1 MLILLYKYIN
11 IIIKCIDFLLCCV
24 IIKSSRGKQTKKE
37 NREMKKEFIKNN
49 NLTGMV
55 RELVD
60 GLGMNSADAIDY
72 VYDMK
77 TMSNEEFA
85 KKYLK

>member
-1 MLILLYKYIN
+1 MLCYN
-11 IIIKCIDFLLCCV
+11 IIIKGN
-24 IIKSSRGKQTKKE
+24 KKTK
-37 NREMKKEFIKNN
+37 REGEKTMKKEFIKNN

-55 RELVD
+55 RELVE
-60 GLGMNSADAIDY
+60 GLGMNSVDAIEY

>member
-1 MLILLYKYIN
+1 MLCYN
-11 IIIKCIDFLLCCV
+11 IIIK
-24 IIKSSRGKQTKKE
+24 GNKKTIREGE
-37 NREMKKEFIKNN
+37 NKMKKEFIKNN

-55 RELVD
+55 RELVE
-60 GLGMNSADAIDY
+60 GLGMNSVDAIEY

>member
-1 MLILLYKYIN
+1 MCYN
-11 IIIKCIDFLLCCV
+11 IIKV
-24 IIKSSRGKQTKKE
+24 KEQQTNKTKQE
-37 NREMKKEFIKNN
+37 NETMKKEYIKNN

-55 RELVD
+55 RELVE

-77 TMSNEEFA
+77 TMSNEEFS

>member
-1 MLILLYKYIN
+1 MLCYNIN
-11 IIIKCIDFLLCCV
+11 IK
-24 IIKSSRGKQTKKE
+24 KKTK
-37 NREMKKEFIKNN
+37 REGVKNMKKEFIKNN

-55 RELVD
+55 RELVE
-60 GLGMNSADAIDY
+60 GLGMNSVDAIEY

-85 KKYLK
+85 KNI

>member
-1 MLILLYKYIN
+1 MLCYN
-11 IIIKCIDFLLCCV
+11 RIIKGS
-24 IIKSSRGKQTKKE
+24 KKTK
-37 NREMKKEFIKNN
+37 REGEKTMKKEFIKNN

-55 RELVD
+55 RELVE
-60 GLGMNSADAIDY
+60 GLGMNSVDAIEY

-85 KKYLK
+85 EKYLK

>member
-1 MLILLYKYIN
+1 MKGERTMN
-11 IIIKCIDFLLCCV
+11 K
-24 IIKSSRGKQTKKE
+24 
-37 NREMKKEFIKNN
+37 EMKKEFIKNN

-55 RELVD
+55 RELVE

-72 VYDMK
+72 VYDVE

>member
-1 MLILLYKYIN
+1 MLCYN
-11 IIIKCIDFLLCCV
+11 RIIKGS
-24 IIKSSRGKQTKKE
+24 KKTK
-37 NREMKKEFIKNN
+37 REGVKNMKKEFIKNN

-60 GLGMNSADAIDY
+60 GLGMNSVDAIEY

>member
-1 MLILLYKYIN
+1 MCYN
-11 IIIKCIDFLLCCV
+11 IIKD
-24 IIKSSRGKQTKKE
+24 KE
-37 NREMKKEFIKNN
+37 NKVNKRRTEDMKKEFIKEN
-49 NLTGMV
+49 NLTAMV

-60 GLGMNSADAIDY
+60 GLGMNSVDAIDY

>member
-1 MLILLYKYIN
+1 MNK
-11 IIIKCIDFLLCCV
+11 
-24 IIKSSRGKQTKKE
+24 
-37 NREMKKEFIKNN
+37 EMKKEFIKNN

-55 RELVD
+55 RELVE

-72 VYDMK
+72 VYDVK

-85 KKYLK
+85 KKHLK

>member
-1 MLILLYKYIN
+1 M
-11 IIIKCIDFLLCCV
+11 
-24 IIKSSRGKQTKKE
+24 KK
-37 NREMKKEFIKNN
+37 RTFKTEMKLSLAELKLNKNN
-49 NLTGMV
+49 TLKEYTEQLLDEN
-55 RELVD
+55 E
-60 GLGMNSADAIDY
+60 Y

>member
-1 MLILLYKYIN
+1 
-11 IIIKCIDFLLCCV
+11 
-24 IIKSSRGKQTKKE
+24 
-37 NREMKKEFIKNN
+37 MKKEFIKNN

-55 RELVD
+55 IELVD
-60 GLGMNSADAIDY
+60 GLGMSSEDAIEY

>member
-1 MLILLYKYIN
+1 MLCYN
-11 IIIKCIDFLLCCV
+11 IIIKKKTKREGE
-24 IIKSSRGKQTKKE
+24 IIMKE
-37 NREMKKEFIKNN
+37 QEFIKNN

-55 RELVD
+55 RELVE
-60 GLGMNSADAIDY
+60 GLGMNSVDAIEY

-85 KKYLK
+85 KKYFK

>member
-1 MLILLYKYIN
+1 MLCYN
-11 IIIKCIDFLLCCV
+11 RIIK
-24 IIKSSRGKQTKKE
+24 KKTK
-37 NREMKKEFIKNN
+37 REGVKNMKKEFIKNN

-55 RELVD
+55 RELVE
-60 GLGMNSADAIDY
+60 GLGMNSVDAIEY

-85 KKYLK
+85 EKYLK

>member
-1 MLILLYKYIN
+1 
-11 IIIKCIDFLLCCV
+11 
-24 IIKSSRGKQTKKE
+24 
-37 NREMKKEFIKNN
+37 MKKEFIKNN

-55 RELVD
+55 RELVE
-60 GLGMNSADAIDY
+60 GLGMNSVDAIDY

-77 TMSNEEFA
+77 TMTNEEFS

>member
-1 MLILLYKYIN
+1 
-11 IIIKCIDFLLCCV
+11 
-24 IIKSSRGKQTKKE
+24 
-37 NREMKKEFIKNN
+37 MKKEFIKNN
-49 NLTGMV
+49 SLTGMV

-60 GLGMNSADAIDY
+60 GLGMNSVDAIEY

-85 KKYLK
+85 EKYLK

>member
-1 MLILLYKYIN
+1 MLCYN
-11 IIIKCIDFLLCCV
+11 RIIK
-24 IIKSSRGKQTKKE
+24 KKTK
-37 NREMKKEFIKNN
+37 REGVKNMKKEFIKNN

-55 RELVD
+55 RELVE
-60 GLGMNSADAIDY
+60 GLGMNSVDAIEY

-85 KKYLK
+85 KNI

>member
-1 MLILLYKYIN
+1 MLYYNQVK
-11 IIIKCIDFLLCCV
+11 
-24 IIKSSRGKQTKKE
+24 REKQNVKGETK
-37 NREMKKEFIKNN
+37 MKKEFIKNN

-55 RELVD
+55 RELVE
-60 GLGMNSADAIDY
+60 GLGMNSVDAIDY

-77 TMSNEEFA
+77 TMTNEEFS

>member
-1 MLILLYKYIN
+1 MLCYN
-11 IIIKCIDFLLCCV
+11 RIIK
-24 IIKSSRGKQTKKE
+24 KKTK
-37 NREMKKEFIKNN
+37 REGVKNMKKEFIKNN

-55 RELVD
+55 RELVE
-60 GLGMNSADAIDY
+60 GLGMNSVDAIDY

>member
-1 MLILLYKYIN
+1 MLCYN
-11 IIIKCIDFLLCCV
+11 RIIKGS
-24 IIKSSRGKQTKKE
+24 KKTKREEE
-37 NREMKKEFIKNN
+37 NKMKKEFIKNN

-55 RELVD
+55 RELVE
-60 GLGMNSADAIDY
+60 GLGMNSVDNIEY

-85 KKYLK
+85 KKYFK

>member
-1 MLILLYKYIN
+1 MLCYN
-11 IIIKCIDFLLCCV
+11 RIIK
-24 IIKSSRGKQTKKE
+24 KKTK
-37 NREMKKEFIKNN
+37 REGVKNMKKEFIKNN

-55 RELVD
+55 RELVE
-60 GLGMNSADAIDY
+60 GLGMNSVDVIEY

>member
-1 MLILLYKYIN
+1 
-11 IIIKCIDFLLCCV
+11 
-24 IIKSSRGKQTKKE
+24 
-37 NREMKKEFIKNN
+37 MKKEFIKNN

-55 RELVD
+55 IELVD

-77 TMSNEEFA
+77 TMSDEEF
-85 KKYLK
+85 KKAVKKLLDISERR

>member
-1 MLILLYKYIN
+1 MDCCFTHN
-11 IIIKCIDFLLCCV
+11 GEIIQETIV
-24 IIKSSRGKQTKKE
+24 ENSTPAIKSLLKT
-37 NREMKKEFIKNN
+37 FIKNN

-55 RELVD
+55 RELVE

-77 TMSNEEFA
+77 TMNNEEFA

>member
-1 MLILLYKYIN
+1 LCYN
-11 IIIKCIDFLLCCV
+11 IIIKGNKKTI
-24 IIKSSRGKQTKKE
+24 REGETK
-37 NREMKKEFIKNN
+37 MKKEFIKNN

-55 RELVD
+55 RELVE
-60 GLGMNSADAIDY
+60 GLGMNSADAIEY

-77 TMSNEEFA
+77 TMSNEEFV

>member
-1 MLILLYKYIN
+1 
-11 IIIKCIDFLLCCV
+11 
-24 IIKSSRGKQTKKE
+24 
-37 NREMKKEFIKNN
+37 MKKEFIKNN
-49 NLTGMV
+49 NLTGRV
-55 RELVD
+55 IELVD
-60 GLGMNSADAIDY
+60 GLGMSSADAIEY